1 MGDKSPKANLKKK
14 KQNQAKIAS
23 AAAVKR
29 EEVLSKQVPG
39 KKG

>member
-14 KQNQAKIAS
+14 KQNQTKTATV
-23 AAAVKR
+23 AAIKR